1 MKNNFVIFDRL
12 MGLNEYIN
20 LNRTNRF
27 KGAKAKAT
35 EENYIRKCIL
45 IAKQKGTLKSTNKA
59 IKVDIKWYEPNN
71 KRDIDNISFAVK
83 FILDSLVKEKIIVND
98 NQKYV
103 KAITH
108 EVLVDKNNAR
118 IEVNLCEIS

>member
-1 MKNNFVIFDRL
+1 MKNNFVIFNRL

-27 KGAKAKAT
+27 KGAKAKAK

-45 IAKQKGTLKSTNKA
+45 IAKQNGTLKPTEKT
-59 IKVDIKWYEPNN
+59 IKIDIKWYESNSR
-71 KRDIDNISFAVK
+71 RDIDNITFATK
-83 FILDSLVKEKIIVND
+83 FILDSLVKEKIIIND

-103 KAITH
+103 QAISH